1 VTFSFLISSPMVDIG
16 SLILLMSI
24 FGWKIAVVYVFL
36 GLVIAVVGGTFIEKL
51 HMEDQIILDVPKE
64 SMVELLAEGMTLKE
78 RLFYAWE
85 RVYYTVKKVFPYVLI
100 GVGIGAIIHNWIPE
114 VWVMQSLGNGNPFGV
129 IIATIIG
136 APMYADMFGCISIA
150 QALLEKGALLGVVLS
165 FMIAVTTLSLP
176 SIIMLKKVLK
186 TKLLAIFIAIC
197 VVGIVVVGY
206 AFNILQMWLV

>member
-1 VTFSFLISSPMVDIG
+1 
-16 SLILLMSI
+16 
-24 FGWKIAVVYVFL
+24 
-36 GLVIAVVGGTFIEKL
+36 
-51 HMEDQIILDVPKE
+51 
-64 SMVELLAEGMTLKE
+64 MTLKE

-85 RVYYTVKKVFPYVLI
+85 RVYYTVKKVFLYVLI

-136 APMYADMFGCISIA
+136 APMYADIFGCIPIA

-165 FMIAVTTLSLP
+165 FMMAVTTLSLP

-186 TKLLAIFIAIC
+186 TKLLAISMGC
-197 VVGIVVVGY
+197 NVGCPITDAKIIEDWGLEDPSGKSD
-206 AFNILQMWLV
+206 AFFKETIRQIEEKILNLKKRLS